1 MNPTFRYEMHTHTAA
16 CSKCGS
22 ATGEELVD
30 AAKEC
35 GYAGIVLTNHFYHG
49 NTAIDRALSW
59 EEFVGAYA
67 EDYCRTKEY
76 AKKYDLDVL
85 FGIEEGY
92 GPGKEVLI
100 YGLSPETV
108 AATPAFRDMSIA
120 EISAFVH
127 ANHGILAYAHP
138 FRHRDYIKDPDAE
151 PDPLLV
157 DMIEGYNAHNAPGEN
172 PKAMEFAQK
181 NHLPIIAGGDV
192 HHTDSIGLCG
202 VDFTRRLTTS
212 ENLVADLLAGRY
224 QLYINHKE

>member
-1 MNPTFRYEMHTHTAA
+1 MEPSFRYEMHTHTVA
-16 CSKCGS
+16 CSACAKS
-22 ATGEELVD
+22 TGAELVD
-30 AAKEC
+30 AAKER
-35 GYAGIVLTNHFYHG
+35 GYAGLVLTNHFYHG
-49 NTAIDRALSW
+49 NSAIDRTLSW

-67 EDYCRTKEY
+67 KDYEETKRY
-76 AKKYDLDVL
+76 AKRYDLDVL

-108 AATPAFRDMSIA
+108 AKTEAFRDMSIA

-127 ANHGILAYAHP
+127 DHHGVLAYAHP

-151 PDPLLV
+151 PDTRLV

-172 PKAMEFAQK
+172 PKAMAFAELH
-181 NHLPIIAGGDV
+181 HLPVIAGGDV

-202 VDFTRRLTTS
+202 LDFTCRLYTS
-212 ENLVADLLAGRY
+212 ENLVTELLAGRY
-224 QLYINHKE
+224 RLYINHKE